1 MRWLD
6 GITNARNMNLGK
18 PHGIVKD
25 REACPAAVH
34 GVTESDNTGWLQQ
47 QKCPC
52 IFCCWE
58 FLSWKA
64 IDFVKCFC
72 ICWYDHVVILSFI
85 LLMLCITLI
94 DFHMLNYPGLVTLH
108 HIYGIFK
115 VPLNLVS
122 KYFIIYYYYYY
133 F

>member
-1 MRWLD
+1 MAGWHHQRKEHE
-6 GITNARNMNLGK
+6 LGQT
-18 PHGIVKD
+18 PGNSEGQGGLSCCSPWGHRV
-25 REACPAAVH
+25 RQH
-34 GVTESDNTGWLQQ
+34 WVTEQQ

-85 LLMLCITLI
+85 LLMWCITLI

-115 VPLNLVS
+115 VPLSLVS